1 MNRPARAVFDQEI
14 AHAHARAILKADRT
28 GTRGVQRFSAESR
41 PPLSSLSF
49 QCAQTGQRNIFFV
62 FRVNERT
69 MTRLLIAL
77 PADMQDG
84 VCVKIVR
91 KAQNRAG
98 LQMQLDIAP

>member
-1 MNRPARAVFDQEI
+1 MA
-14 AHAHARAILKADRT
+14 
-28 GTRGVQRFSAESR
+28 
-41 PPLSSLSF
+41 
-49 QCAQTGQRNIFFV
+49 
-62 FRVNERT
+62 
-69 MTRLLIAL
+69 RLLIAL